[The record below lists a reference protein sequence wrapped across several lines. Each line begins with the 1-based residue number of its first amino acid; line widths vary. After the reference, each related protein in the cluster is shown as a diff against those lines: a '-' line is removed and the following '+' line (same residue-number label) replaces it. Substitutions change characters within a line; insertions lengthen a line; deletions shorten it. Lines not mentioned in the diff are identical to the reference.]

1 MFSLADYA
9 YNLPTELIAQKPVLQ
24 RDQSR
29 LLHMD
34 RYSGNLAHYHF
45 NQIVDLLLPTDILVI
60 NDTKVIPGRLY
71 GRKSTG
77 GKVEVLMLDYAGGK
91 TGFNEF
97 TGQCLVKASKPPK
110 PGMKLYFDSGLSAV
124 IIEGRE
130 GVFTLKFLFQGNFE
144 KLLYKIGHI
153 PLPPYIKRD
162 AGQRSM
168 DDKAAYQTV
177 YASKKGA
184 VAAPT
189 AGFHFTNEMISKIGA
204 KGVKIASITLHIGY
218 GTFLPVRVADIRE
231 HRMHTERFT
240 ISNTTAGILNRAKA
254 EGKRIVAVGTT
265 CVRTLEFAADKKG
278 NIQPGNGS
286 CNLFIYPGYRFK
298 VINALVTNFHLP
310 QSTLLM
316 LVAAFVAGHE
326 KILHAYEEAI
336 RERYRFYSYGDAMFI
351 A

>member
-1 MFSLADYA
+1 MFSLAEYA
-9 YNLPTELIAQKPVLQ
+9 YNLPAELIAQKPVVQ
-24 RDQSR
+24 RDQSK
-29 LLHMD
+29 LLHLD
-34 RYSGNLAHYHF
+34 RKSGNLAHHHF
-45 NQIVDLLLPTDILVI
+45 NQIGDFLLPTDILVI

-91 TGFNEF
+91 TGVNEF

-110 PGMKLYFDSGLSAV
+110 SGIKLVFDHGLSAE
-124 IIEGRE
+124 ILEGRE
-130 GVFTLKFLFQGNFE
+130 GVFTLKFFFQGNFE
-144 KLLYKIGHI
+144 DLLYQIGHV

-162 AGQRSM
+162 ADEKSI
-168 DDKAAYQTV
+168 DDKASYQTV

-189 AGFHFTNEMISKIGA
+189 AGFHFTKELIAKIRA

-218 GTFLPVRVADIRE
+218 STFLPVRVADIRE
-231 HRMHTERFT
+231 HRMHAERFA
-240 ISNTTAGILNRAKA
+240 ISNTTANILNRAKA

-265 CVRTLEFAADKKG
+265 CVRTLEFAADEKG
-278 NIQPGNGS
+278 KIQRRSGS

-298 VINALVTNFHLP
+298 VIDALITNFHLP
-310 QSTLLM
+310 RSTLLM
-316 LVAAFVAGHE
+316 LVAAFAGRE
-326 KILHAYEEAI
+326 RILHAYEEAI
-336 RERYRFYSYGDAMFI
+336 KKRYRFYSYGDAMMI